1 MAKRSIFKKF
11 ETHSR
16 MPAPFDPQSPYD
28 LPLLPPQN
36 IILETMPV
44 MKACV
49 EARAALAALNE
60 AVARLPNPD
69 VLLSS
74 LVLLEAKASS
84 EVENIVTTTDRL
96 FQFADHHE
104 DKADSATKEA
114 LRYRLALF
122 EGLEML
128 KTRPL
133 TTTLAEAVC
142 TRTKGVEMTVRKVP
156 GTALVNDRTGQTIY
170 TPPEGEGNLREK
182 LANWERF
189 CHAQKDDAQHAG
201 DLDPLVRMAALH
213 YQFEAIHPFTD
224 GNGRTGR
231 ILNLLFLV
239 EQGLLAH
246 PVLFLSRYILAHR
259 PEYYAA
265 LLAVTREH
273 AWERWLLYMLEGVRE
288 TSRWTHQK
296 IKALEQ
302 QVGLAAEYL
311 RGKNPGLYS
320 YELVQLI
327 FQRPYC
333 RINDVAALMQVRRQ
347 AASRYLKELT
357 ALKILR
363 ELDFGREKLFVHPHL
378 IALLAS
384 DTHEPRPYGT

>member
-1 MAKRSIFKKF
+1 
-11 ETHSR
+11 

-224 GNGRTGR
+224 GNGRTEIGR
-231 ILNLLFLV
+231 
-239 EQGLLAH
+239 AH
-246 PVLFLSRYILAHR
+246 V
-259 PEYYAA
+259 
-265 LLAVTREH
+265 
-273 AWERWLLYMLEGVRE
+273 
-288 TSRWTHQK
+288 
-296 IKALEQ
+296 
-302 QVGLAAEYL
+302 
-311 RGKNPGLYS
+311 
-320 YELVQLI
+320 
-327 FQRPYC
+327 
-333 RINDVAALMQVRRQ
+333 
-347 AASRYLKELT
+347 
-357 ALKILR
+357 
-363 ELDFGREKLFVHPHL
+363 
-378 IALLAS
+378 
-384 DTHEPRPYGT
+384 

>member
-1 MAKRSIFKKF
+1 MI
-11 ETHSR
+11 
-16 MPAPFDPQSPYD
+16 APFDPKSPYD
-28 LPLLPPQN
+28 LPPLPPKSV
-36 IILETMPV
+36 ILETMPV
-44 MKACV
+44 MKACI

-142 TRTKGVEMTVRKVP
+142 SRTKGVDMTVRKVP

-170 TPPEGEGNLREK
+170 TPPEGESNLREK

-189 CHAQKDDAQHAG
+189 CHAQKDDDQHAG
-201 DLDPLVRMAALH
+201 ELDPLVRMAALH

-265 LLAVTREH
+265 LLAVTQEN

-288 TSRWTHQK
+288 TSRWTH
-296 IKALEQ
+296 
-302 QVGLAAEYL
+302 
-311 RGKNPGLYS
+311 
-320 YELVQLI
+320 
-327 FQRPYC
+327 
-333 RINDVAALMQVRRQ
+333 
-347 AASRYLKELT
+347 
-357 ALKILR
+357 
-363 ELDFGREKLFVHPHL
+363 
-378 IALLAS
+378 
-384 DTHEPRPYGT
+384 

>member
-1 MAKRSIFKKF
+1 MI
-11 ETHSR
+11 
-16 MPAPFDPQSPYD
+16 APFDPKSPYD
-28 LPLLPPQN
+28 LPPLPPKSV
-36 IILETMPV
+36 ILETMPV
-44 MKACV
+44 MKACI

-142 TRTKGVEMTVRKVP
+142 SRTKGVDMTVRKVP

-170 TPPEGEGNLREK
+170 TPPEGESNLREK

-189 CHAQKDDAQHAG
+189 CHAQKDDDQHAG
-201 DLDPLVRMAALH
+201 ELDPLVRMAALH

-246 PVLFLSRYILAHR
+246 PVLFLSRFILAHR

-265 LLAVTREH
+265 LLAVTQEN

-302 QVGLAAEYL
+302 QIGLATDYL

-327 FQRPYC
+327 FQHPYC
-333 RINDVAALMQVRRQ
+333 RINDVTALMQVRRQ

-357 ALKILR
+357 SLKILR
-363 ELDFGREKLFVHPHL
+363 ELDFGREKLFVHPNL

-384 DTHEPRPYGT
+384 DTHEPRQYGT

>member
-1 MAKRSIFKKF
+1 MTAS
-11 ETHSR
+11 
-16 MPAPFDPQSPYD
+16 FDPQIPYD
-28 LPLLPPQN
+28 LPPLPSQQV
-36 IILETMPV
+36 ILETLPV
-44 MKACV
+44 LKACV

-60 AVARLPNPD
+60 AVARLPNPN

-96 FQFADHHE
+96 FQFDGQHE
-104 DKADSATKEA
+104 DKADSATKET

-122 EGLEML
+122 EGLNML

-142 TRTKGVEMTVRKVP
+142 THTKGVEMTVRKVP
-156 GTALVNDRTGQTIY
+156 GTALVNDRTQQTIY
-170 TPPEGEGNLREK
+170 TPPEGEANLREK

-189 CHAQKDDAQHAG
+189 CHAQPGDAQNAG
-201 DLDPLVRMAALH
+201 NLDPLVRMAALH

-246 PVLFLSRYILAHR
+246 PVLFLSRYILANR
-259 PEYYAA
+259 SAYYAA
-265 LLAVTREH
+265 LLAVTREQ

-302 QVGLAAEYL
+302 QMGLATDYL
-311 RGKNPGLYS
+311 RSKSPRLYS
-320 YELVQLI
+320 YELVQVV

-333 RINDVAALMQVRRQ
+333 RISDVAEALQVQRQ
-347 AASRYLKELT
+347 AASRYLKEMC

-363 ELDFGREKLFVHPHL
+363 EVEFGREKLFVHPHL
-378 IALLAS
+378 MALLAS
-384 DTHEPRPYGT
+384 EVHEPRPYGE

>member
-1 MAKRSIFKKF
+1 MNAS
-11 ETHSR
+11 
-16 MPAPFDPQSPYD
+16 FDPQSPYD
-28 LPLLPPQN
+28 LPPLPPHSV
-36 IILETMPV
+36 ILETLPV
-44 MKACV
+44 LKACV

-96 FQFADHHE
+96 FQFDGQHE
-104 DKADSATKEA
+104 DKADSATKET

-122 EGLEML
+122 EGLNML

-142 TRTKGVEMTVRKVP
+142 THTKGVEMTVRKVS
-156 GTALVNDRTGQTIY
+156 GTALVNDRTQQTIY
-170 TPPEGEGNLREK
+170 TPPEGEANLREK

-189 CHAQKDDAQHAG
+189 CHAQPGDAQHAG
-201 DLDPLVRMAALH
+201 NLDPLVRMAALH

-246 PVLFLSRYILAHR
+246 PVLFLSRYILANR
-259 PEYYAA
+259 SAYYAA
-265 LLAVTREH
+265 LLAVTREQ
-273 AWERWLLYMLEGVRE
+273 AWEHWLLYMLEGVRE
-288 TSRWTHQK
+288 TSRWTYQK

-302 QVGLAAEYL
+302 QMGLATDYL
-311 RGKNPGLYS
+311 RSKSPRLYS
-320 YELVQLI
+320 YELVQVV

-333 RINDVAALMQVRRQ
+333 RISDVAGALQVQRQ
-347 AASRYLKELT
+347 AASRYLKEMC

-363 ELDFGREKLFVHPHL
+363 EVEFGREKLFVHPHL
-378 IALLAS
+378 MALLAS
-384 DTHEPRPYGT
+384 EVHEPSPYGE

>member
-1 MAKRSIFKKF
+1 MLAS
-11 ETHSR
+11 
-16 MPAPFDPQSPYD
+16 FDPKHPYD
-28 LPLLPPQN
+28 LPPLPPRN
-36 IILETMPV
+36 IILETMPIL
-44 MKACV
+44 KACV
-49 EARAALAALNE
+49 EARVALAALNE

-114 LRYRLALF
+114 LRYRVALF

-170 TPPEGEGNLREK
+170 TPPEGEANLRTK

-189 CHAQKDDAQHAG
+189 CHAEQDDAQLAG
-201 DLDPLVRMAALH
+201 GLDPLVRMAALH

-239 EQGLLAH
+239 EHGLLTY
-246 PVLFLSRYILAHR
+246 PVLCLSRYILAHR
-259 PEYYAA
+259 SDYYAA
-265 LLAVTREH
+265 LLAVTQVQ

-288 TSRWTHQK
+288 TSRWTHAK

-302 QVGLAAEYL
+302 QMGLATEYL
-311 RGKNPGLYS
+311 RSKSPGLYS

-333 RINDVAALMQVRRQ
+333 RITDVATVMQVRRQ
-347 AASRYLKELT
+347 AASRYLKELC

-363 ELDFGREKLFVHPHL
+363 ELELGREKLFVHPHL

-384 DTHEPRPYGT
+384 DEHEPRQYGA

>member
-1 MAKRSIFKKF
+1 
-11 ETHSR
+11 
-16 MPAPFDPQSPYD
+16 
-28 LPLLPPQN
+28 
-36 IILETMPV
+36 MPV
-44 MKACV
+44 MKACI

-60 AVARLPNPD
+60 SVARLPNPD

-84 EVENIVTTTDRL
+84 EVENIVTTTDHL

-142 TRTKGVEMTVRKVP
+142 SRTKGVDMTVRKVP

-170 TPPEGEGNLREK
+170 TPPEGESNLREK
-182 LANWERF
+182 LANWEQF
-189 CHAQKDDAQHAG
+189 CHAQKDDAHHAG
-201 DLDPLVRMAALH
+201 ELDPLVRMAVLH

-239 EQGLLAH
+239 EQGLLER

-265 LLAVTREH
+265 LLAVTQEN

-302 QVGLAAEYL
+302 QIGLATDYL

-320 YELVQLI
+320 HELVQLI

-333 RINDVAALMQVRRQ
+333 RINDVVATLQVRRQ

-357 ALKILR
+357 SLGMLR
-363 ELDFGREKLFVHPHL
+363 EQDFGREKLFVHPNL

-384 DTHEPRPYGT
+384 DAHVPRPYGV